1 MPVVIPATLSP
12 RAPAGLAPTG
22 LGGPRTREGLV
33 AAGAAATGPRAR
45 EGLTAGVGG
54 PRARDGLAAASAR
67 ARQALVEAEHARARE
82 AGLRRRFQF
91 ALNAQLSHSI
101 FSGNQIHLRYK
112 WLDGRLVGAWP
123 TPRWE
128 WVPASRDASR
138 DHRFGPD
145 RRDPLQLP
153 AFELPPRFHPPTPP
167 NIHFTH
173 MDIHNAAAGGPR
185 AGGGAGGAP
194 GASGSSGTS
203 GAVGAG
209 AAVLA
214 LAALVLL
221 ARALERCLD
230 QRLFKLLRRRS
241 DEWFTPNVLAT
252 SHHMREEGT
261 VDGAVPESPTLPLG
275 DPPPPYSMC
284 LPKSPQDPSIAEP
297 PPPYSACYVAFGG
310 PQDPVP
316 RVYLNGPSL
325 NSFQDTGQPVPDQ
338 SRHDAVPEPPGVTV
352 TPEAI
357 SSGERVDTHPE
368 WRMSRDNVASET
380 SAVFPNTLVA

>member
-1 MPVVIPATLSP
+1 MPVVIPATLAP
-12 RAPAGLAPTG
+12 RAPAGVLA
-22 LGGPRTREGLV
+22 REALV
-33 AAGAAATGPRAR
+33 PAGARAR
-45 EGLTAGVGG
+45 EALTAAG
-54 PRARDGLAAASAR
+54 ASAR
-67 ARQALVEAEHARARE
+67 ARQALAAVGVERARARE
-82 AGLRRRFQF
+82 AGMRRRFQF
-91 ALNAQLSHSI
+91 ALNAQLSQSL

-128 WVPASRDASR
+128 WIPAGRDAAR
-138 DHRFGPD
+138 DRFGPE

-167 NIHFTH
+167 NMHFTH
-173 MDIHNAAAGGPR
+173 MDLHHAVAGGPR

-194 GASGSSGTS
+194 GASSGSSGTS

-252 SHHMREEGT
+252 SHHIIEEGT
-261 VDGAVPESPTLPLG
+261 MDGAVPESPNVPLG

-284 LPKSPQDPSIAEP
+284 LPKSPQAPSIAEP

-316 RVYLNGPSL
+316 RVYLNGPTL
-325 NSFQDTGQPVPDQ
+325 NSFQDTGQPDPN
-338 SRHDAVPEPPGVTV
+338 RHHGAEPEATGVTQGMR
-352 TPEAI
+352 AGDRG
-357 SSGERVDTHPE
+357 SDARLAE
-368 WRMSRDNVASET
+368 WNLSRDTIASEPA
-380 SAVFPNTLVA
+380 AVSPNSVA

>member
-1 MPVVIPATLSP
+1 MPVVIPATLAP
-12 RAPAGLAPTG
+12 RAPAG
-22 LGGPRTREGLV
+22 V
-33 AAGAAATGPRAR
+33 RAR
-45 EGLTAGVGG
+45 EALVPTGVGG
-54 PRARDGLAAASAR
+54 ARVHEALTAAGASAR
-67 ARQALVEAEHARARE
+67 ARQALAAVSVERARARE
-82 AGLRRRFQF
+82 AGMRRRFQF
-91 ALNAQLSHSI
+91 ALNAQLSQSL

-128 WVPASRDASR
+128 WIPSARDAAR
-138 DHRFGPD
+138 DRFGPE

-167 NIHFTH
+167 SMHFTH
-173 MDIHNAAAGGPR
+173 MDLHHAAAGGPR
-185 AGGGAGGAP
+185 VGGGAGGAA
-194 GASGSSGTS
+194 GASSGSSGTS

-252 SHHMREEGT
+252 SHHMTEEGT
-261 VDGAVPESPTLPLG
+261 MEGAVPESPNLPLG
-275 DPPPPYSMC
+275 EPPPPYSMC
-284 LPKSPQDPSIAEP
+284 LPKSPQASSIAEP

-310 PQDPVP
+310 PHDPVP
-316 RVYLNGPSL
+316 RVYLNGPTL
-325 NSFQDTGQPVPDQ
+325 DSFQDTGQPVTDQ
-338 SRHDAVPEPPGVTV
+338 NTNHGAEPEAAGV
-352 TPEAI
+352 TPEGVRAGDRG
-357 SSGERVDTHPE
+357 SDTRLEE
-368 WRMSRDNVASET
+368 WRSSRDTITLET
-380 SAVFPNTLVA
+380 AAVFPNSVA